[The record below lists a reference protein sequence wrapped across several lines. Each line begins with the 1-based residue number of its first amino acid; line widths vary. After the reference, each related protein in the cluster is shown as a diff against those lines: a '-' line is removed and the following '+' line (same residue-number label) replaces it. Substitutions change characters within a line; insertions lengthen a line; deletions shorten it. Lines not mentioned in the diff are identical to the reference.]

1 MQSRHRTGFTL
12 VELLVVIAI
21 IGVLVALLLPAVQA
35 AREAARRMQC
45 VNNLCQLSLAVQN
58 YELTFR
64 TYPPGTV
71 NDTGPIQNV
80 PEGYHHNWLTQ
91 LLPYIE
97 EQVVYNHVD
106 FAVGVYDDRNLPAR
120 QVPIAV
126 LTCPS
131 DVARDDSLGWT
142 SYAGCHHDVEAPI
155 NTDNCGVFFLNSSVR
170 ALDVSDGLSHTL
182 FISEKLLDPRDERD
196 PRDEEGQPDLGYMS
210 GTRSTLRNTGTP
222 INAALKRES
231 LAMYPGQIPLDE
243 EDAQDAAPVDPKLFV
258 GGFSSRHAGGVNA
271 AFGDSSVRFLSQSI
285 DLPVLQQLANR
296 ADGKLP
302 LKNEGY

>member
-45 VNNLCQLSLAVQN
+45 TNNLCQLILAVQN

-64 TYPPGTV
+64 VYPPGTI

-80 PEGYHHNWLTQ
+80 QEGYHHNWITQ

-97 EQVVYNHVD
+97 EQVIYNHVD
-106 FAVGVYDDRNLPAR
+106 FQVGVYDDKNMPAR
-120 QVPIAV
+120 QTQIGI
-126 LTCPS
+126 LGCPS
-131 DVARDDSLGWT
+131 DDRGGKDFYLT

-155 NTDNCGVFFLNSSVR
+155 DKDNHGVFFLNSSIR
-170 ALDVSDGLSHTL
+170 PLDVSDGVSHTL
-182 FISEKLLDPRDERD
+182 FISEKLITQRVVDL
-196 PRDEEGQPDLGYMS
+196 QPDFGYMS
-210 GTRSTLRNTGTP
+210 GTRATLRNTGTP
-222 INAALKRES
+222 INAES
-231 LAMYPGQIPLDE
+231 MRSRRSYSGQIPLDE
-243 EDAQDAAPVDPKLFV
+243 DANAQAAGPIDPKLFV
-258 GGFSSRHAGGVNA
+258 GGFSSYHAGVVNA
-271 AFGDSSVRFLSQSI
+271 AFGDSSVR
-285 DLPVLQQLANR
+285 VLTETASPEVLKQLADR

-302 LKNEGY
+302 AGEEY